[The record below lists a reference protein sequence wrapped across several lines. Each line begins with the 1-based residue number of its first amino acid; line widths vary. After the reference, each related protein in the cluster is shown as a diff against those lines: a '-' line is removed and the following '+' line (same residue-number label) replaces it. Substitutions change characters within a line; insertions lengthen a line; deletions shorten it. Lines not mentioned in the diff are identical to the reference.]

1 VHIPGLADL
10 WHAAFTAVPNFFLF
24 LLPLQRLRIMQNM
37 CVYIHISDCVQTV
50 HKLPLLPNNTAVKH
64 FYTNQERCEMLTGH
78 LSLGAPA
85 WRWLDQCMTLDRTFY
100 NLCFKQEAV
109 AAPSYCHIFCLIIF
123 LEEAFIRNIIVLCI
137 NYIIKFVYALIIIM
151 Q

>member
-1 VHIPGLADL
+1 
-10 WHAAFTAVPNFFLF
+10 
-24 LLPLQRLRIMQNM
+24 
-37 CVYIHISDCVQTV
+37 
-50 HKLPLLPNNTAVKH
+50 
-64 FYTNQERCEMLTGH
+64 MLTGH